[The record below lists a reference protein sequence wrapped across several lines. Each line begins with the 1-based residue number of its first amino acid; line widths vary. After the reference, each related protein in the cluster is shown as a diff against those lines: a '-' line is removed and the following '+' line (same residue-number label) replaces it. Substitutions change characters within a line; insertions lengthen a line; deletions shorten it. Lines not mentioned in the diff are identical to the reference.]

1 VDRDERR
8 RLLLRAGGYCLL
20 GGVVYGLGLALH
32 AGTPFAQSRFPYFV
46 YYAQALLQ
54 GQLHF
59 AEAPPALLDLARFE
73 GRLYMHHPPFPALL
87 LAPWVAVA
95 GLGVPDRLASVAI
108 GALNGGAFYAL
119 LARIDRRGG
128 LPVPEGV
135 RALLTLCFL
144 FGSVHFY
151 LAVTGNPWELA
162 HVVCN
167 ALVLLALHLALS
179 RQHAGAALAFV
190 AILFTRT
197 HVFLALPAL
206 LLAYWL
212 REAGVRP
219 DPRERLRGAL
229 PMLAIALAGVGLLLA
244 FNAARFGDP
253 FENGV
258 RYHAMHETFRTRFEA
273 TGYFDWSYLPRN
285 LRALLLLP
293 PRPIP
298 EFPFLAFS
306 PEGLGVFFA
315 SPIYLYLF
323 ASLRRETR
331 RQAALLWAALLPP
344 LVPVLLL
351 MGTGELQF
359 GHRYSSDLQVFAL
372 LLCALA
378 LRGRASPLAVALA
391 VLSIAINGLGAF
403 WFVSG
408 YA

>member
-8 RLLLRAGGYCLL
+8 RVTLRAGGFCLL
-20 GGVVYGLGLALH
+20 ALVVYGLGLALDT
-32 AGTPFAQSRFPYFV
+32 GTLFAQSRFPYFV
-46 YYAQALLQ
+46 YYAHALLQ

-73 GRLYMHHPPFPALL
+73 DRLYMHHPPFPALL
-87 LAPWVAVA
+87 LTPWVAIF
-95 GLGVPDRLASVAI
+95 GLGVPDRLMSVAI

-119 LARIDRRGG
+119 LARLAGRGE
-128 LPVPEGV
+128 LPLSEGV
-135 RALLTLCFL
+135 RVLLTLCFL

-167 ALVLLALHLALS
+167 ALVLLALHLALG
-179 RQHAGAALAFV
+179 RRYAAAALAGV

-206 LLAYWL
+206 LAAYWL
-212 REAGVRP
+212 REAETRP

-229 PMLAIALAGVGLLLA
+229 PMLSISLAGVALLLA

-253 FENGV
+253 LENGV
-258 RYHAMHETFRTRFEA
+258 RYHAMHETFRARFQA

-285 LRALLLLP
+285 LRALLLLL
-293 PRPIP
+293 PRRIP
-298 EFPFLAFS
+298 EFPFLTFS
-306 PEGLGVFFA
+306 SEGLSVFLT

-331 RQAALLWAALLPP
+331 RWSALLWAALLPP
-344 LVPVLLL
+344 LVPILLL

-378 LRGRASPLAVALA
+378 LRGRASPLAIALA
-391 VLSIAINGLGAF
+391 ALSIAINLLGTL
-403 WFVSG
+403 WFVG
-408 YA
+408 RYA

>member
-1 VDRDERR
+1 MQRALRERTWR
-8 RLLLRAGGYCLL
+8 RAAGFCGL
-20 GGVVYGLGLALH
+20 GLVVYGLGLVLH
-32 AGTPFAQSRFPYFV
+32 AGTPLAQSRFPYFV
-46 YYAQALLQ
+46 YYAHALLQ

-59 AEAPPALLDLARFE
+59 AEAPPALLDLARFQ

-87 LAPWVAVA
+87 MLPWLALF
-95 GLGVPDRLASVAI
+95 GLGVPDRLLCVAI

-119 LARIDRRGG
+119 LARLDDVRALRTS
-128 LPVPEGV
+128 EAA

-167 ALVLLALHLALS
+167 GLVLLTLHLGLS
-179 RQHAGAALAFV
+179 RRHAAAALALV
-190 AILFTRT
+190 AILFTRS
-197 HVFLALPAL
+197 HVFAIAPAL
-206 LLAYWL
+206 FAAVWL
-212 REAGVRP
+212 REARATP
-219 DPRERLRGAL
+219 DPRQRLRG
-229 PMLAIALAGVGLLLA
+229 LAPPLLIALAGVALLLA
-244 FNAARFGDP
+244 FNTARFGDP

-258 RYHAMHETFRTRFEA
+258 RFHVMDEMFRARFEA

-285 LRALLLLP
+285 LRALLWLLP
-293 PRPIP
+293 TPTA
-298 EFPFLAFS
+298 EFPWLRLS
-306 PEGLGVFFA
+306 PEGLSVFVA

-331 RQAALLWAALLPP
+331 REAALLWAALLPP

-359 GHRYSSDLQVFAL
+359 GHRYSSDVQVFAL
-372 LLCALA
+372 LLCALGM
-378 LRGRASPLAVALA
+378 RGRASRLAIALA
-391 VLSIAINGLGAF
+391 ALSIATNALGAA
-403 WFVSG
+403 WFVSR